1 MACETIGAPAMTT
14 ARLPIALLAVA
25 LELSACTGPAALLAA
40 LIPDGTTAVMLG
52 NLEKVTDENR
62 RAVAEL
68 EQAGRWDELA
78 RLSQENLAKD
88 RANADWWL
96 VLGYARSQL
105 GQYAAAADAFG
116 TAVRL
121 EPDASAGWHLLAQ
134 AYRAAGEPH
143 RAVNALNN
151 ALTATRDSPM
161 TFFLLGESYTD
172 LRRYEDAAAAY
183 REAVRAHEQFPAAWF
198 ALART
203 YARLG
208 RVDDARAARS
218 RLQELDPQLA
228 ARLEDDA
235 SAREL
240 PSR

>member
-1 MACETIGAPAMTT
+1 MTT
-14 ARLPIALLAVA
+14 ARLSIVVLAVA
-25 LELSACTGPAALLAA
+25 FMLTACTGPQAILAS
-40 LIPDGTTAVMLG
+40 LIPDGTTAIVLG
-52 NLEKVTDENR
+52 NLEKVSDQNR
-62 RAVAEL
+62 RRVAEL

-78 RLSQENLAKD
+78 RFAAENVASD

-105 GQYAAAADAFG
+105 GQYPAAAEAFG
-116 TAVRL
+116 TAARL
-121 EPDASAGWHLLAQ
+121 EPDASVGWHLLAQ

-151 ALTATRDSPM
+151 ALTATRDSPV

-172 LRRYEDAAAAY
+172 LRRYEEAAAAY
-183 REAVRAHEQFPAAWF
+183 RDAVKADEQFPAAWF

-218 RLQELDPQLA
+218 RLEELDPKLA
-228 ARLEDDA
+228 ARLEDGA